1 MMDWAVGGFFVVA
14 IVGWAVCRKQELDS
28 VAVMQRWANRQ
39 QSDDDEFQAVINH
52 AESKLTPLEQASHSG
67 ARRHSSPAAG
77 PGDNDR
83 A

>member
-14 IVGWAVCRKQELDS
+14 LAGWTVCRKQELDS

-39 QSDDDEFQAVINH
+39 QSDDDEFQAAIDH
-52 AESKLTPLEQASHSG
+52 AESKLTPLEQADRTS
-67 ARRHSSPAAG
+67 ARTQSRPA
-77 PGDNDR
+77 PGLTDDDR